1 MKLFRCSSL
10 YKLMGDAQSIALE
23 LRNEE
28 IETLIKKKNR
38 SDVENATIE
47 QLKLRTL
54 SDMARTEIRSIV
66 KEDLTTFKSFK
77 GNQYTAKGNALE
89 EIAID
94 LSGKVRFRQLKK
106 HSGRL
111 ENELITGECDALDL
125 NNKLIIDTK
134 CSWDIGTHPFFQDE
148 AEEKAK
154 KAGYDWQMQ
163 GYMWLYDCE
172 VAEVDFWLLPCPI
185 ELTNDWDDREQ
196 LINLVEQIDLRER
209 LTTVRYQRDES
220 MIQKIKD
227 KIPHA
232 QEYYAKLYQ
241 ERIKAKVAA

>member
-10 YKLMGDAQSIALE
+10 YKLLGDAQSIAQE

-28 IETLIKKKNR
+28 IEALIKKKNR

-54 SDMARTEIRSIV
+54 SDMAKTEIRSIV

-94 LSGKVRFRQLKK
+94 LSGKVRFRQFRK

-111 ENELITGECDALDL
+111 ENELITGECDILDMK
-125 NNKLIIDTK
+125 NKLIIDTK
-134 CSWDIGTHPFFQDE
+134 CTWDIGTHPFFKDE

-172 VAEVDFWLLPCPI
+172 VAEVDFWLFPCPI
-185 ELTNDWDDREQ
+185 QLTKDWDDREQ
-196 LINLVEQIDLRER
+196 LIDLVERIDLRER
-209 LTTVRYQRDES
+209 LTTVTYKRDET

>member
-10 YKLMGDAQSIALE
+10 HKLMGDAQSIAQE

-28 IETLIKKKNR
+28 IEALIKKKKR
-38 SDVENATIE
+38 SDIENATIE
-47 QLKLRTL
+47 KLKNKTL
-54 SDMARTEIRSIV
+54 SDAAKTEIRSIV
-66 KEDLTTFKSFK
+66 KEDLTTFRSFK

-89 EIAID
+89 DIAID
-94 LSGKVRFRQLKK
+94 LSGKVRFCQLQK
-106 HSGRL
+106 HSGRVS
-111 ENELITGECDALDL
+111 NDLITGECDVLDL
-125 NNKLIIDTK
+125 NNKLILDVK
-134 CSWDIGTHPFFQDE
+134 CTWDIGTHPFFQDE

-163 GYMWLYDCE
+163 GYMWLYNCE
-172 VAEVDFWLLPCPI
+172 VAEVDFWLFPCPV
-185 ELTNDWDDREQ
+185 ELTKDWDDREQ
-196 LINLVEQIDLRER
+196 LIDLVERIDLRER
-209 LTTVRYQRDES
+209 LTTVTYKRDEA

-232 QEYYAKLYQ
+232 QEYYSKLYQ

>member
-10 YKLMGDAQSIALE
+10 HKLMGDAQSIAQE
-23 LRNEE
+23 LRTEE
-28 IETLIKKKNR
+28 IEALIKKRKR
-38 SDVENATIE
+38 SDSENELIE
-47 QLKLRTL
+47 QLKVQSL
-54 SDMARTEIRSIV
+54 SDTAKAEIRAVV

-89 EIAID
+89 DIAID
-94 LSGKVRFRQLKK
+94 LSGKVRFKQYVK
-106 HSGRL
+106 HQGRW
-111 ENELITGECDALDL
+111 ENNLITGECDILDS
-125 NNKLIIDTK
+125 NNDLIIDTK
-134 CSWDIGTHPFFQDE
+134 CTWDIGTHPFFQDE
-148 AEEKAK
+148 AQEKAK

-163 GYMWLYDCE
+163 GYMWLYGCQA
-172 VAEVDFWLLPCPI
+172 AEVDFWLFPCPV

-196 LINLVEQIDLRER
+196 LIDLVEQIDLRER
-209 LTTVRYQRDES
+209 LTTVRYERDES

-232 QEYYAKLYQ
+232 QEYYSKLYQ

>member
-10 YKLMGDAQSIALE
+10 HKLIGDG
-23 LRNEE
+23 
-28 IETLIKKKNR
+28 R
-38 SDVENATIE
+38 SKAAVI
-47 QLKLRTL
+47 
-54 SDMARTEIRSIV
+54 SDTAKSAIRDIV
-66 KEDLTTFKSFK
+66 KEDLYGFRSFT
-77 GNQYTAKGNALE
+77 GNQYTQKGNLLE
-89 EIAID
+89 DLAIEM
-94 LSGKVRFRQLKK
+94 SGKMRFRNYQK
-106 HSGRL
+106 HVGRM
-111 ENELITGECDALDL
+111 ENELITGECDVLDL
-125 NNKLIIDTK
+125 ERKLIIDTK
-134 CSWDIGTHPFFQDE
+134 VTWDIGTHPFFQDE
-148 AEEKAK
+148 AMEKVK

-172 VAEVDFWLLPCPI
+172 QAMVDFWLLPCPI

-196 LINLVEQIDLRER
+196 LIDLVERIDLRER
-209 LTTVRYQRDES
+209 LTTVTYKRDEA

>member
-10 YKLMGDAQSIALE
+10 HKLMGDAQSIAQE
-23 LRNEE
+23 FRNEE
-28 IETLIKKKNR
+28 IESLIKKKKR
-38 SDVENATIE
+38 SEAENATIE
-47 QLKLRTL
+47 QLKNKTL
-54 SDMARTEIRSIV
+54 SDTAKSEIRSIV

-77 GNQYTAKGNALE
+77 GNQYTVKGNLLE
-89 EIAID
+89 DIAID
-94 LSGKVRFRQLKK
+94 LSGKVRFRQFHK

-111 ENELITGECDALDL
+111 ENDLITGECDILDL

-134 CSWDIGTHPFFQDE
+134 CTWDIGTHPFFKDE

-172 VAEVDFWLLPCPI
+172 IAEVDFWLFPCPI
-185 ELTNDWDDREQ
+185 ELTKDWDDREQ
-196 LINLVEQIDLRER
+196 LIDLVERIDLRER
-209 LTTVRYQRDES
+209 LTTVTYKRDEA

-232 QEYYAKLYQ
+232 QEYYSKLYQ

>member
-1 MKLFRCSSL
+1 
-10 YKLMGDAQSIALE
+10 MGDAQSIAQE

-28 IETLIKKKNR
+28 IEALIKKKKR
-38 SDVENATIE
+38 SDVENTTIE
-47 QLKLRTL
+47 KLKNKTL
-54 SDMARTEIRSIV
+54 SDAAKTEIRSIV
-66 KEDLTTFKSFK
+66 KEDLTTFRSFK

-94 LSGKVRFRQLKK
+94 LSGKVRFRQLQK
-106 HSGRL
+106 HSGRVS
-111 ENELITGECDALDL
+111 NDLITGECDVLDL

-134 CSWDIGTHPFFQDE
+134 CTWDIGTHPFFQDE

-163 GYMWLYDCE
+163 GYMWLYNCE
-172 VAEVDFWLLPCPI
+172 VAEVDFWLFPCPI
-185 ELTNDWDDREQ
+185 ELTKDWDDREQ
-196 LINLVEQIDLRER
+196 LIDLVEQIDLRER

>member
-1 MKLFRCSSL
+1 
-10 YKLMGDAQSIALE
+10 MGDAQSIAQE
-23 LRNEE
+23 LRTEE
-28 IETLIKKKNR
+28 IEALIKKRKR
-38 SDVENATIE
+38 SDDENSIID
-47 QLKLRTL
+47 QLKNQSL
-54 SDMARTEIRSIV
+54 SDTAKTEIRTIV

-89 EIAID
+89 EIAIS
-94 LSGKVRFRQLKK
+94 LSGKVRFRQYLK
-106 HSGRL
+106 HEGRL
-111 ENELITGECDALDL
+111 ENELITGECDILDL

-134 CSWDIGTHPFFQDE
+134 CTWDIGTHPFFQDE
-148 AEEKAK
+148 AQEKAK

-172 VAEVDFWLLPCPI
+172 QAMVDFWLLPCPI

-196 LINLVEQIDLRER
+196 LIDLVERIDLRER
-209 LTTVRYQRDES
+209 LTTVTYKRDEA

-241 ERIKAKVAA
+241 ERIKARVAA

>member
-10 YKLMGDAQSIALE
+10 YKLLGDAQSIAQE

-28 IETLIKKKNR
+28 IEALIKKKNR

-54 SDMARTEIRSIV
+54 SDMAKTEIRSIV

-94 LSGKVRFRQLKK
+94 LSGKVRFRQFRK

-111 ENELITGECDALDL
+111 ENELITGECDILDMK
-125 NNKLIIDTK
+125 NKLIIDTK
-134 CSWDIGTHPFFQDE
+134 CTWDIGTHPFFKDE

-172 VAEVDFWLLPCPI
+172 VAEVDFWLFPCPI
-185 ELTNDWDDREQ
+185 ELTKDWDDREQ
-196 LINLVEQIDLRER
+196 LIDLVERIDLRER
-209 LTTVRYQRDES
+209 LTTVTYKRDEA